1 MALQESVRLVDQIK
15 VKISH
20 RILLCLLSFFI
31 VIIGLTIF
39 DIAKSFKELGD
50 LVNAQCQSLED
61 YTVGQALI
69 DNQPAVQLKLDDYN
83 ATNPYKISWVPT
95 GTALNNDS
103 IHWLPLLSWE
113 YNYQIKSVAGQD
125 FGYFHV
131 SGSILNDRNFF
142 SELLGRILLMIFFAL
157 TVFALLYPLANKIPQ
172 QLFIE
177 PINNLL
183 QLLKT
188 GVVPQAAEQSQKL
201 TVNLSM
207 ELMEIQDQ
215 IIQLLSDIT
224 KKTRMAA
231 LGELAAQVAHD
242 IKSPTA
248 SLLVLAKTCQQLPEK
263 DRVALRE
270 AAIRIQDIANN
281 LLTQFKQKDVEGII
295 VGEERQLILASAS
308 MLQLLS
314 EKKLQYQDL
323 PIQFDYKFSS
333 SGSFAFIK
341 IEPTAFNRMLSNI
354 INNAVEAFDKK
365 AGRVILNL
373 DADNEWV
380 RVVIEDDGKGMSAGL
395 VKKLMS
401 NLAITE
407 GKQDG
412 HGIGLTQVWE
422 ALERNQGEFAIDSK
436 IGKGTKIILTFPR
449 LMAPNWIAEEIKLG
463 SQDFVIILDDDSSI
477 HFAWDTRFESILA
490 QAPGIRVQHFQNGL
504 EALEVINQLSVADK
518 QKLFLLT
525 DYELLNQELHGLDV
539 VARAQVHHSV
549 LVTSH
554 YTNKVILDAAAATG
568 TKILP
573 KQLVPEIPI
582 VIDATVKYVDD
593 GRAQKKF
600 DAIVVDDDQNFA
612 AMLIMTV
619 FDGQEVAHYTDP
631 RNFLKNVS
639 KYPKDIKIFLDN
651 NFATGGMRGMDIAA
665 ELHQLGYTRLY
676 MLSGEIFDEEDI
688 PEYLIVIGKDKIDLI
703 HEIK

>member
-1 MALQESVRLVDQIK
+1 MALQESARLVDQIK

-50 LVNAQCQSLED
+50 VVNAQCQSLED

-83 ATNPYKISWVPT
+83 AANPYTISWVPT

-103 IHWLPLLSWE
+103 IHWLPLFSWE
-113 YNYQIKSVAGQD
+113 YNYQIKSVAGQG

-142 SELLGRILLMIFFAL
+142 SELLGRVLLMIFFAL
-157 TVFALLYPLANKIPQ
+157 TIFALLYPLANKIPQ

-183 QLLKT
+183 KLLKT
-188 GVVPQAAEQSQKL
+188 GVVPQESEQSQKL
-201 TVNLSM
+201 TMNLSM
-207 ELMEIQDQ
+207 ELIEIQDQ
-215 IIQLLSDIT
+215 ITQLLSDIT

-263 DRVALRE
+263 DRIALRE

-281 LLTQFKQKDVEGII
+281 LLTQFNQKDLDKLV
-295 VGEERQLILASAS
+295 VGEERQPILASAS
-308 MLQLLS
+308 MLQLMS

-323 PIQFDYKFSS
+323 PIQFDYKFSQR
-333 SGSFAFIK
+333 GSFAFIK

-365 AGRVILNL
+365 AGEVILNL
-373 DADNEWV
+373 EADNEWV
-380 RVVIEDDGKGMSAGL
+380 KIIIEDNGKGMPAAL
-395 VKKLMS
+395 VKKIMN
-401 NLAITE
+401 NLAVTE
-407 GKQDG
+407 GKRDG
-412 HGIGLTQVWE
+412 HGLGFAQARETLQ
-422 ALERNQGEFAIDSK
+422 RNQGEFIIDSK
-436 IGKGTKIILTFPR
+436 MGRGTKIILTFPR
-449 LMAPNWIAEEIKLG
+449 LTAPNWIAEEIKLG
-463 SQDFVIILDDDSSI
+463 PQDFVIILDDDSSI
-477 HFAWDTRFESILA
+477 HFAWDKRFESVLSH
-490 QAPGIRVQHFQNGL
+490 APGIKIQHFQHGA
-504 EALEVINQLSVADK
+504 EALEAIKRLSEVEK
-518 QKLFLLT
+518 QRLFLLT
-525 DYELLNQELHGLDV
+525 DYELLNQELNGLDV
-539 VARAQVHHSV
+539 VQQSQVRRSV

-554 YTNKVILDAAAATG
+554 YANKVILDCAAATG

-573 KQLVPEIPI
+573 KQLASEVAITVDESIKYNE
-582 VIDATVKYVDD
+582 AETVKNV
-593 GRAQKKF
+593 
-600 DAIVVDDDQNFA
+600 DAIIVDDDQNFVA
-612 AMLIMTV
+612 ALTIFAFGEDQKV
-619 FDGQEVAHYTDP
+619 DHYTDP

-639 KYPKDIKIFLDN
+639 QYAKDVKILLDN
-651 NFATGGMRGMDIAA
+651 NFATGGMQGMEVAKI
-665 ELHQLGYTRLY
+665 LHDQGYTRLY
-676 MLSGEIFDEEDI
+676 MISGEIFNKDQI
-688 PEYLIVIGKDKIDLI
+688 PGYLTVIGKDNLDA
-703 HEIK
+703 IKNIA